1 MQRPEGR
8 PRVLVV
14 DDKIEMADTLADG
27 LFDRGYEAA
36 ACASSRQALARL
48 QAEPFDALVTDLRM
62 PGDDGLELLRAAR
75 RLDPHRP
82 VIVMTAYG
90 AVETAIESIRQ
101 GAYHYLTKPFKLDE
115 LVVFLGR
122 ALDEARVRHE
132 ASALRSALRDQF
144 ARKHLLGQGPAM
156 RRVFALL
163 DRVASTNAP
172 VLLLGETGTGKGL
185 VARTLHAESDRAAG
199 PFVTLNCAALPEPL
213 LESELFG
220 HVKGAFTGASAN
232 HAGLFVE
239 AHKGTLFLDEIG
251 EMGLGLQAKL
261 LDALERK
268 VVRPVGASKERPVD
282 VRVLAATHRNL
293 RERVRAG
300 AFREDL
306 LYRLDVLSIELPP
319 LRARP
324 EDLPLLVNH
333 FVAQMRE
340 RHPGS
345 RLRSV
350 ARPALERMLAHAWP
364 GNVRE
369 LAHVVERLAVL
380 SAGEEAGLDDLPA
393 AVRHGA
399 NAEAASGPFGPGV
412 EPIREVERRYA
423 RWAYDQLGRNQV
435 RTAERLGVDRK
446 TLAKWLARDDEKAE

>member
-1 MQRPEGR
+1 MSRAEGR
-8 PRVLVV
+8 ARVLVV
-14 DDKIEMADTLADG
+14 DDKIEMAETLADG
-27 LFDRGYEAA
+27 LFDRGYDAA
-36 ACASSRQALARL
+36 ACASSRRALARL
-48 QAEPFDALVTDLRM
+48 RAEPFDALVTDLRM

-90 AVETAIESIRQ
+90 AVETAVESIRQ

-115 LVVFLGR
+115 LVVYLGR

-163 DRVASTNAP
+163 DRLAGTNAP

-185 VARTLHAESDRAAG
+185 AARTLHAEGDRAAG
-199 PFVTLNCAALPEPL
+199 PFVTVSCAALPEAL

-220 HVKGAFTGASAN
+220 HVKGAFTGASAS

-251 EMGLGLQAKL
+251 ELGLGLQAKL
-261 LDALERK
+261 LDALERR
-268 VVRPVGASKERPVD
+268 VVRPVGATKERPVD
-282 VRVLAATHRNL
+282 VRVIAATHRDL
-293 RERVRAG
+293 RELARRG
-300 AFREDL
+300 AFRDDL
-306 LYRLDVLSIELPP
+306 LYRLDVLAVELPP
-319 LRARP
+319 LRERA

-333 FVAQMRE
+333 FIGQMRE

-345 RLRSV
+345 RLRSI
-350 ARPALERMLAHAWP
+350 APAALERMLAYPWP

-380 SAGEEAGLDDLPA
+380 SAGDEAGPGDLPA
-393 AVRHGA
+393 SVRQ
-399 NAEAASGPFGPGV
+399 AAAPAPPPFGHAV
-412 EPIREVERRYA
+412 EPIRDVERRYA
-423 RWAYDQLGRNQV
+423 QWAYEQLGRNQV
-435 RTAERLGVDRK
+435 RTAERLGIDRK
-446 TLAKWLARDDEKAE
+446 TLAKWLARDDETTE